1 MSLLHF
7 LVILRA
13 RYKTICV
20 CLLGVAAL
28 MALLML
34 TIPPYRAETTVVVD
48 LSVPDP
54 VAGFVLAAD
63 AMAGYMPTQIAIVN
77 SDHVAEKVVKSLGLD
92 RDPVLNAKW
101 IASTDGR
108 GDKIAWLAHVLQNHL
123 GVALGKENNLIT
135 IAYRAPEAQAAAAVA
150 NAFAAAYI
158 ETNIELRAQPAHD
171 SAQWLHAQLMTSREA
186 LNRAQASISDYQRT
200 HRLVGTS
207 DDHYDAETNRLN
219 DLTQQLTL
227 AQGQTSEAQ
236 SKQRLGGGSQSLPE
250 VASSPVIA
258 KLRGDISDARAT
270 LASTAADLGVNHPTY
285 IQLKS
290 HLEALEAQLAREL
303 QVSIAGFGRSNNV
316 GKAMQ
321 ADLETAIAAQR
332 ARLLTINQQRG
343 ELDVLRQEQQSA
355 ATTYQEVSRR
365 YTQATLQSGAVQT
378 NLSVLSPATVPADPS
393 LSPLLYALAAIIL
406 GLVLGVCVALCREL
420 SDRRIRSG
428 RDIELAVGLPL
439 LADFLAPR
447 PRMWRGLRGRRTF
460 ALRN

>member
-7 LVILRA
+7 FVILRA

-28 MALLML
+28 VAILSL
-34 TIPPYRAETTVVVD
+34 TLPPYRAETTVVVD

-63 AMAGYMPTQIAIVN
+63 AMTGYMPTQIAIVN
-77 SDHVAEKVVKSLGLD
+77 SDHVAEKVVKSLNID
-92 RDPVLNAKW
+92 RDPVLSAKW

-108 GDKIAWLAHVLQNHL
+108 GDKVAWLAHALQKHL
-123 GVALGKENNLIT
+123 SVALGKESNLIT
-135 IAYRAPEAQAAAAVA
+135 IAYRAPDAQVAAAVA

-186 LNRAQASISDYQRT
+186 LDRAQARISDYQRT
-200 HRLVGTS
+200 HQLVGAS
-207 DDHYDAETNRLN
+207 DRYDVETNRLN

-236 SKQRLGGGSQSLPE
+236 GKQRLAGGSQSLPE
-250 VASSPVIA
+250 VASAPVIA

-290 HLEALEAQLAREL
+290 HLEALQAQLAREQ
-303 QVSIAGFGRSNNV
+303 QVSMAGFGRSNSV
-316 GKAMQ
+316 AKAMQ

-332 ARLLTINQQRG
+332 ARLLTISQQRG
-343 ELDVLRQEQQSA
+343 ELDVLLQDQQSA

-378 NLSVLSPATVPADPS
+378 NLAVLSPATVPADPS
-393 LSPLLYALAAIIL
+393 LSPLLYVLAAVIL
-406 GLVLGVCVALCREL
+406 GLALGVAVALCREI

-428 RDIELAVGLPL
+428 RDIELAVGIPL

-447 PRMWRGLRGRRTF
+447 PRMRRPLRGRRTF
-460 ALRN
+460 AFLK